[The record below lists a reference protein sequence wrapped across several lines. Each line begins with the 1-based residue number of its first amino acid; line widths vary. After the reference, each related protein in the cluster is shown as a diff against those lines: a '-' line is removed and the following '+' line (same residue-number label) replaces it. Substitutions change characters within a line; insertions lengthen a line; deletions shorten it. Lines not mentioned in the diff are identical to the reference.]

1 MQRRNTPWLVGL
13 MCCALLACRGG
24 SQPRPAAQND
34 SDTFATAVGWQVGAG
49 AHGIAVSGQFATVPG
64 GQEERLIPTLP
75 NATQVWLTTC
85 AGQLA
90 DRAASVDIW
99 LTIQP
104 GGKIK
109 DARAV
114 NDATPLSRCLVD
126 AISRETLVGLRV
138 SADTRIALRLALSK
152 TA

>member
-1 MQRRNTPWLVGL
+1 M
-13 MCCALLACRGG
+13 
-24 SQPRPAAQND
+24 
-34 SDTFATAVGWQVGAG
+34 
-49 AHGIAVSGQFATVPG
+49 
-64 GQEERLIPTLP
+64 IPTLP